1 MSKKIFNEEN
11 KRVVY
16 YPDTKVFI
24 KRIIEILELHQKYNP
39 EKYGDLNTDLTKS
52 YISRKSIT
60 VTMHDG
66 TFDNPYCEF
75 PTEWLKLNDD
85 EIMLKIL
92 CNKE

>member
-1 MSKKIFNEEN
+1 MENEN

-24 KRIIEILELHQKYNP
+24 KKIIEILELHQKYNP

-52 YISRKSIT
+52 YVSRKSVK
-60 VTMHDG
+60 VTMQDES
-66 TFDNPYCEF
+66 FDNPYCEF
-75 PTEWLKLNDD
+75 PTEWLKLSDD

-92 CNKE
+92 SLKK

>member
-1 MSKKIFNEEN
+1 MENEN

-39 EKYGDLNTDLTKS
+39 DKYGDLNTDLTKS

-60 VTMHDG
+60 VTMHDE
-66 TFDNPYCEF
+66 TFDNPYCKF

-92 CNKE
+92 SNKE

>member
-1 MSKKIFNEEN
+1 MKEEN
-11 KRVVY
+11 KRAVY
-16 YPDTKVFI
+16 FADTKHLV

-39 EKYGDLNTDLTKS
+39 ESYKDLNTNLTKS
-52 YISRKSIT
+52 YVSRKSIT

-66 TFDNPYCEF
+66 NFDNPYCEF
-75 PTEWLKLNDD
+75 PVEWLKLHDD